1 MINLERILWS
11 VEYRTIR
18 TIHRI
23 FEPLYKM
30 LIPHKVKAL
39 RRKEHIS
46 VMFVVTELGPWKTE
60 LLYNAMV
67 AHERFEPI
75 IGVTASTEVPWA
87 KLDVLNYVSMKHY
100 NYIDLDQSNIAA
112 DIIFYEKPYNDCY
125 FDNISFYRRLNSLF
139 CNVNYGF
146 HSVVTNWTVNQPLY
160 RLVWQYYFECDLG
173 IPVPA
178 RQRVVTGVPM
188 QDQLMQSKEKLQDP
202 WKQMPVK
209 MKRIIYAPHH
219 TIGEMHLKGLATSSF
234 MENAFVMLEL
244 MRKYR
249 DKVQWAFKPHP
260 ILYAKLIEV
269 WGKEKTDAYYAE
281 WRDAENAQLE
291 TGGYNALFA
300 YSDAMIH
307 DCVSF
312 VIEYQYTKNPV
323 LYLIRSEGR
332 ESNWSALSAGA
343 FDLHY
348 KGHTREDIERF
359 IENVINGVDPVK
371 EQREDFYNRMLI
383 PPHGKSACE
392 NIMNAILGVEEYKG
406 LK

>member
-1 MINLERILWS
+1 MINLEKIGRALDFSFHNRILLPI
-11 VEYRTIR
+11 YKRTISR
-18 TIHRI
+18 KID
-23 FEPLYKM
+23 
-30 LIPHKVKAL
+30 AL
-39 RRKEHIS
+39 RKKDKIS
-46 VMFVVTELGPWKTE
+46 VMFIVTEVGPWKTQ
-60 LLYNAMV
+60 LLYRAMEK
-67 AHERFEPI
+67 HERFSPVV
-75 IGVTASTEVPWA
+75 G
-87 KLDVLNYVSMKHY
+87 VSMSKEMPWVKNEVVEY
-100 NYIDLDQSNIAA
+100 MKNNDYKYIDIDVDEHATA
-112 DIIFYEKPYNDCY
+112 DIIFYQKPYTGCY
-125 FDNISFYRRLNSLF
+125 MEHVLLYKHLNSLF

-146 HSVVTNWTVNQPLY
+146 HSVVTDWTVNQPLY

-173 IPVPA
+173 IPVPS

-219 TIGEMHLKGLATSSF
+219 TIGDMHLEGLATSSF

-260 ILYAKLIEV
+260 RLYRNLIEV
-269 WGKEKTDAYYAE
+269 WGQEKADAYYAE

-291 TGGYNALFA
+291 TGGYDALFA

-323 LYLIRSEGR
+323 MYLLRSEGR
-332 ESNWSALSAGA
+332 ESNWTALSTGA

-348 KGHTREDIERF
+348 KGQTREDIERF